1 MKPTVEEIEL
11 VFEDF
16 IKSESMQEL
25 LLNTRGSKYKN
36 REPKTKSGLH
46 STQMVYANRLFHF
59 HKWLVGRKFEYNN
72 FVHTGENT
80 FKNTREETTLEGLE
94 HLLKLYQSSF
104 NSERDF
110 MKLLKKYL
118 NDPLHEG
125 KTASA
130 MVVERSAIQSYFK
143 NNESPIK
150 ITFDPKKRYRTIDES
165 DEQPEISL
173 NEFLKMM
180 TVGKPSL
187 VQKTVF
193 ICKFQRGLDSTTLVD
208 RFNFQAWEQLV
219 KWFGT
224 STYES
229 WDLSKCPVPI
239 KLTRMK
245 TDFTHTGFL
254 DQDAIISI
262 QELLKVRESKDEHDI
277 MQIGKPLFLNKASK
291 PIDAHWISNTFNR
304 LAERSGI
311 QTKLSGYK
319 IKTKFS
325 KTSHELRDLLES
337 TLLDCGVRP
346 DVVEHVTGHKPKD
359 SYEKQAS
366 LYPESLRREFSKAQK
381 RINIFTNL
389 SNFVRKGDET
399 QDLRNQ
405 LAILEKRFDDKL
417 NEKIRD
423 TYSIMKEEFADVMK
437 NTYEQIA
444 KENLDNAEKHTKENI
459 AYSIKLAKRNG
470 IEDTGMTTKQAIA
483 RHNKLVESIK
493 KKK

>member
-1 MKPTVEEIEL
+1 MRPRVEEIEL
-11 VFEDF
+11 VFDDF
-16 IKSESMQEL
+16 IKLESMQEL
-25 LLNTRGSKYKN
+25 LLNTRGSKYKH

-46 STQMVYANRLFHF
+46 STQAIYANRLFHF

-80 FKNTREETTLEGLE
+80 FKNTREEATLEGLE

-150 ITFDPKKRYRTIDES
+150 ITFDPRKRYKTIDES

-173 NEFLKMM
+173 DEFLRMM
-180 TVGKPSL
+180 TVGRPSL

-193 ICKFQRGLDSTTLVD
+193 ICKFQRGLDSSTLVD
-208 RFNFQAWEQLV
+208 RFNFQAWEQMV

-254 DQDAIISI
+254 DQDAITSI
-262 QELLKVRESKDEHDI
+262 QELLKVQETKGRVMEN
-277 MQIGKPLFLNKASK
+277 GKPLFLNKADK
-291 PIDAHWISNTFNR
+291 PIDVHWISNTFNR

-311 QTKLSGYK
+311 QTKLSGYRY
-319 IKTKFS
+319 KTKFS

-389 SNFVRKGDET
+389 SNFIRKGDET
-399 QDLRNQ
+399 QQLRNQ

-417 NEKIRD
+417 NEKIND
-423 TYSIMKEEFADVMK
+423 NYSMMKEEFASVMK
-437 NTYEQIA
+437 NTFSQMA
-444 KENLDNAEKHTKENI
+444 KENLDLAEKYTKENI
-459 AYSIKLAKRNG
+459 THSIKLAKRNG
-470 IEDTGMTTKQAIA
+470 IEDIEMSVDEAVSI
-483 RHNKLVESIK
+483 HNKLVEK
-493 KKK
+493 NQ